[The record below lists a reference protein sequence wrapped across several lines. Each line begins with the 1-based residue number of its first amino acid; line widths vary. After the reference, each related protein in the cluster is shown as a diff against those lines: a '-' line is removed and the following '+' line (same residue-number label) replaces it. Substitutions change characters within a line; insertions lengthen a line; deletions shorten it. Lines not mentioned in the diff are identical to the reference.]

1 MIGFCVPTT
10 DPIAPSQ
17 DYVVHAGHCE
27 RSMLYYRISSND
39 PSERMPLMG
48 RTVRHEEA
56 VQLIGDWINSLPDT
70 CQ

>member
-1 MIGFCVPTT
+1 
-10 DPIAPSQ
+10 
-17 DYVVHAGHCE
+17 
-27 RSMLYYRISSND
+27 
-39 PSERMPLMG
+39 MPLMG